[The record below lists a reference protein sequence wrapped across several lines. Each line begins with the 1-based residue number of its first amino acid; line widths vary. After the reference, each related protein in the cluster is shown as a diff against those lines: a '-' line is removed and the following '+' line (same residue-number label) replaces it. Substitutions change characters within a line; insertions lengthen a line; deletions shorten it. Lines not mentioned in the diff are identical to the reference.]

1 MKNTGRRRNIQ
12 WIHVRKEQHFVFIE
26 SAGKRRNESPV
37 LQEESLKLRTK
48 NSRDVM
54 IDLVGLFAL
63 LSKLLELLQ
72 SVSLVLD
79 RLDKEHRLA
88 VQCELPFGVF
98 GEATGSAEV
107 WVSLV
112 IVDRPVRQANYCL
125 SRRATQNTCSVREQS
140 TNDDAH
146 RHLTHW

>member
-1 MKNTGRRRNIQ
+1 MKNTGRQRNIQ
-12 WIHVRKEQHFVFIE
+12 WINVREEQHFVFIK
-26 SAGKRRNESPV
+26 SAGKRRDERPV
-37 LQEESLKLRTK
+37 LQEESLNLWTK

-63 LSKLLELLQ
+63 LSELLELLQ

-98 GEATGSAEV
+98 GEATRGAEV

-112 IVDRPVRQANYCL
+112 IVDRTVR
-125 SRRATQNTCSVREQS
+125 RGV
-140 TNDDAH
+140 
-146 RHLTHW
+146 